1 MLNSTLRS
9 LQKFIAITAVALSV
23 AACSDA
29 TSTDVISISKK
40 PTKATTILIFGDSI
54 SQGYGTNNIGVV
66 YQQVTPGKTYTELL
80 RAKIAAENINQYAPV
95 TVINASL
102 GSEYTDEAAY
112 RLPGLLAQYQP
123 THVLLAHGTND
134 AGSDVPNAVIANN
147 LNVMINQVVGT
158 GAKPLLADVPF
169 TRYGIDTANAYSQM
183 IVNLAASSGATYV
196 GLLKGIAGNSTYYLT
211 DGVHL
216 NDLAQP
222 IMLNNLW
229 GKLNPLFD

>member
-1 MLNSTLRS
+1 MLSFF
-9 LQKFIAITAVALSV
+9 KKMIGVAVVALSV
-23 AACSDA
+23 AACSDSTTYDVGSA
-29 TSTDVISISKK
+29 TSKK

-66 YQQVTPGKTYTELL
+66 YQQVTPGKTYAELL
-80 RAKIAAENINQYAPV
+80 RAKISAENINQYAPV

-134 AGSDVPNAVIANN
+134 AGSDVPNYVISNN
-147 LNVMINQVVGT
+147 LNVMINQVYAA
-158 GAKPLLADVPF
+158 GAKPLLADVTF
-169 TRYGIDTANAYSQM
+169 TRYGIDTANAYSKM
-183 IVNLAASSGATYV
+183 IVDLAASSGANYV
-196 GLLKGIAGNSTYYLT
+196 SLLKGIAGNSTYYLA

-216 NDLAQP
+216 NDIAQP

-229 GKLNPLFD
+229 EKINPLFD

>member
-1 MLNSTLRS
+1 MLNLF
-9 LQKFIAITAVALSV
+9 KKMIGVAVVALSV
-23 AACSDA
+23 AACSD
-29 TSTDVISISKK
+29 STTYDVGSAASKK
-40 PTKATTILIFGDSI
+40 PTKATTILVFGDSI
-54 SQGYGTNNIGVV
+54 SQGYGTNNAGIV

-80 RAKIAAENINQYAPV
+80 RAKISAENINQFAPV

-134 AGSDVPNAVIANN
+134 AGSDVPNYVISNN
-147 LNVMINQVVGT
+147 LGIMINQVYAA
-158 GAKPLLADVPF
+158 GAKPLLADVTF
-169 TRYGIDTANAYSQM
+169 TRYGIDTANAYSKM
-183 IVNLAASSGATYV
+183 IVDLAASSGATYV
-196 GLLKGIAGNSTYYLT
+196 GLLKGIAGNSAYYLA

-222 IMLNNLW
+222 FMLSNLW
-229 GKLNPLFD
+229 EKLNPLFD

>member
-1 MLNSTLRS
+1 MFS
-9 LQKFIAITAVALSV
+9 LFKKFIVIVFLALSV
-23 AACSDA
+23 VACSDS
-29 TSTDVISISKK
+29 TSLDEIQVVKK
-40 PTKATTILIFGDSI
+40 PTKTTTILIFGDSI
-54 SQGYGTNNIGVV
+54 SQGYGTSISGVV
-66 YQQVTPGKTYTELL
+66 YQQVTPGKTYAELL
-80 RAKIAAENINQYAPV
+80 YAKILTENINQYASI

-134 AGSDVPNAVIANN
+134 AGSDVPNYVISNN
-147 LNVMINQVVGT
+147 LNVMINQVYAA
-158 GAKPLLADVPF
+158 GAKPLLADVTF
-169 TRYGIDTANAYSQM
+169 TRYGIDTANAYSKM
-183 IVNLAASSGATYV
+183 IVDLAASSGATYV

-222 IMLNNLW
+222 FMLNNLW
-229 GKLNPLFD
+229 EKLNPLFD